1 MSYSKHVSKGVVG
14 IWMNIRGG
22 WDMDEYPV
30 LIRQVIRNT
39 PATTVLPFGP
49 LNMYSIL
56 NYTRM
61 INSYNIDNKYT
72 KEKFQASSIECIGSG
87 AILVGNYPRKKFP
100 LAMDNGKILS
110 KTQGTQKSIFRNGV
124 LISSR

>member
-72 KEKFQASSIECIGSG
+72 KETI
-87 AILVGNYPRKKFP
+87 R
-100 LAMDNGKILS
+100 LS
-110 KTQGTQKSIFRNGV
+110 TKHT
-124 LISSR
+124 